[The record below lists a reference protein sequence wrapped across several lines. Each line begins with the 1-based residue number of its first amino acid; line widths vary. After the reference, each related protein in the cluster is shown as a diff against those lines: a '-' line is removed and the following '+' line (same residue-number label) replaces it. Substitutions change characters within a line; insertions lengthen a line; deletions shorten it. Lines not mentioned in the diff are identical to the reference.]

1 MKAPPKPGF
10 FIGSL
15 LTMTVLLVGQSASA
29 DDLLSAASPT
39 DLKDSGIQIDKLDP
53 APAPA
58 NSKDYAEEEEEEA
71 TEEEEEREAEKSRT
85 NNEPIT
91 VYEDEEEDE
100 LAVRKGKAK
109 IYLTIS
115 VPRNKKSVVKVEA
128 YPYPPKPPKS
138 TGYGVLPTEPK
149 EVKDLLVNHG
159 YLGRVAMD
167 DAYPAGGWR
176 FQYALARAVRKSGKS
191 VPHSILTHYRWAD
204 GMIAYLTPE
213 LEAVN
218 KVEEARQERFKKYQE
233 QYSNNYALHR
243 NTAVRTSVEKVRFFP
258 LPNDRH
264 KKGMNFGGVLKDGKW
279 WILASHKAPGLTYFW
294 IEEVDLKNDDRKI
307 LEFNESNAICINGG
321 W

>member
-1 MKAPPKPGF
+1 MRGRVLMKVAPKTGIFP
-10 FIGSL
+10 L
-15 LTMTVLLVGQSASA
+15 LLAITFVLVGHKASA
-29 DDLLSAASPT
+29 EDLLSAASPT
-39 DLKDSGIQIDKLDP
+39 KMEDSGIQVNKLDP
-53 APAPA
+53 MPA
-58 NSKDYAEEEEEEA
+58 KDYAEEEEDGIDDP
-71 TEEEEEREAEKSRT
+71 EKTRT

-100 LAVRKGKAK
+100 AAVRKGKAK

-115 VPRNKKSVVKVEA
+115 VPRNKKSIVKVEA

-138 TGYGVLPTEPK
+138 TGYSTLPTDPK
-149 EVKDLLVNHG
+149 DVKDLLISHG

-167 DAYPAGGWR
+167 DIYPPGGWR
-176 FQYALARAVRKSGKS
+176 FQYALARAIRKSGKS

-204 GMIAYLTPE
+204 GMIGYLTPE
-213 LEAVN
+213 LETVN
-218 KVEEARQERFKKYQE
+218 KFEEGRQERFKKYQE
-233 QYSNNYALHR
+233 QFSNNYTLHR
-243 NTAVRTSVEKVRFFP
+243 NTAVRTSVEKVKFFP

-264 KKGMNFGGVLKDGKW
+264 KKGMNFGGILKDGKW

-294 IEEVDLKNDDRKI
+294 IEELDLKNNDRKI